1 MVCSPI
7 DEVERQHGFIEAWM
21 AGQPV
26 SDTGWQE
33 FEQSLVDSFTIV
45 GPEGREAG
53 RADLLQG
60 FSRARGAMPDVAIEI
75 RNAAVLHQ
83 TDQLAVVRYEE
94 WQIHPT
100 DGNQRVSTVV
110 LVADTVAPLGWSWLA
125 LHETGFS

>member
-1 MVCSPI
+1 
-7 DEVERQHGFIEAWM
+7 
-21 AGQPV
+21 
-26 SDTGWQE
+26 
-33 FEQSLVDSFTIV
+33 
-45 GPEGREAG
+45 
-53 RADLLQG
+53 
-60 FSRARGAMPDVAIEI
+60 MPDVAIEI